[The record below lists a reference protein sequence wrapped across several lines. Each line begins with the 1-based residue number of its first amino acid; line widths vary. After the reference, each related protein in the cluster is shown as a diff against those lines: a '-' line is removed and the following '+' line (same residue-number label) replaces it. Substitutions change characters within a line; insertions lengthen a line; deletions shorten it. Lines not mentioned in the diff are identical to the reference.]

1 MFVHRTCYVY
11 FRIVYDNKNR
21 KGIAMSK
28 KYKVVPMNAVEKEI
42 QRQKEEKVL
51 TIWGITSI
59 IFSITVLLLITYI
72 DENIEI
78 IIERFPQLES
88 IQFELFSGLL
98 VMILFVDCILYW
110 KKIILVHMMFY
121 AEK

>member
-1 MFVHRTCYVY
+1 
-11 FRIVYDNKNR
+11 
-21 KGIAMSK
+21 MSK
-28 KYKVVPMNAVEKEI
+28 KNKVVPMNAVEKEI

-51 TIWGITSI
+51 EIWGITSI
-59 IFSITVLLLITYI
+59 IFSITAFLLITYI
-72 DENIEI
+72 DENIAM

-88 IQFELFSGLL
+88 IQFELFNGLL

>member
-1 MFVHRTCYVY
+1 MFAHRTCYVY
-11 FRIVYDNKNR
+11 FRAVYDNKNR

-28 KYKVVPMNAVEKEI
+28 KNKVVPMNAVEKEI

-51 TIWGITSI
+51 EIWGITSI
-59 IFSITVLLLITYI
+59 IFSITAFLLITYI
-72 DENIEI
+72 DENIAM

-88 IQFELFSGLL
+88 IQFELFNGLL